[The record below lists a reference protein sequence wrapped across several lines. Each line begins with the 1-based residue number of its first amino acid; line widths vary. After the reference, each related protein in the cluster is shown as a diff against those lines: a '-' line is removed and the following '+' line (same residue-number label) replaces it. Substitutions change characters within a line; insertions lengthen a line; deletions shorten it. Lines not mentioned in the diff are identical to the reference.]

1 MSNITQNELRI
12 GNIVSPKGANPKSL
26 GRELHITSIGK
37 YGEILVTDPS
47 KDFGPYI
54 DRTACLSHLEYAPI
68 PITHVW
74 LLRLGWQYLQGR
86 TDGELTKD
94 AFKARLEID
103 YDEKGIKIKSRYL
116 GLDEYRYL
124 DHIKFIHQL
133 QNLYFFLEGVEL
145 EVKP

>member
-1 MSNITQNELRI
+1 MSKIPMEIRL
-12 GNIVSPKGANPKSL
+12 GNFICPVS
-26 GRELHITSIGK
+26 TSG
-37 YGEILVTDPS
+37 
-47 KDFGPYI
+47 YI
-54 DRTACLSHLEYAPI
+54 DIPITNIHHRVSEIDVFGTVKIIVPTKVEELSFKLWEYTGI
-68 PITHVW
+68 PITHEW

-124 DHIKFIHQL
+124 DHIKYIHQL

-145 EVKP
+145 GVKS